1 MPRRRPRWSLATSR
15 PAVTSA
21 CSWAARRCA
30 STGRECSLRCSGTRA
45 RVAVGKDLKSGGEPM
60 ADRKQRAEGKAE
72 EVKGRAKRAAGAA
85 TGNRSTEASGAGDE
99 LKGKA
104 KNAVGK
110 ARSAV
115 KKSTR

>member
-1 MPRRRPRWSLATSR
+1 
-15 PAVTSA
+15 
-21 CSWAARRCA
+21 
-30 STGRECSLRCSGTRA
+30 
-45 RVAVGKDLKSGGEPM
+45 M
-60 ADRKQRAEGKAE
+60 ADRTQRAEGKAE
-72 EVKGRAKRAAGAA
+72 ELKGRVERGADTA
-85 TGNRSTEASGAGDE
+85 TGDRSTEAKGAGEE

>member
-1 MPRRRPRWSLATSR
+1 
-15 PAVTSA
+15 
-21 CSWAARRCA
+21 
-30 STGRECSLRCSGTRA
+30 
-45 RVAVGKDLKSGGEPM
+45 M

-85 TGNRSTEASGAGDE
+85 TGDRSTEAKGAGDE

-104 KNAVGK
+104 KNAAGK
-110 ARSAV
+110 ARSTV

>member
-1 MPRRRPRWSLATSR
+1 
-15 PAVTSA
+15 
-21 CSWAARRCA
+21 
-30 STGRECSLRCSGTRA
+30 
-45 RVAVGKDLKSGGEPM
+45 M
-60 ADRKQRAEGKAE
+60 ADRKQRAEGKAKE
-72 EVKGRAKRAAGAA
+72 LKGRVKRGAGAA
-85 TGNRSTEASGAGDE
+85 TGDRSTEAKGAGDE

>member
-1 MPRRRPRWSLATSR
+1 
-15 PAVTSA
+15 
-21 CSWAARRCA
+21 
-30 STGRECSLRCSGTRA
+30 
-45 RVAVGKDLKSGGEPM
+45 M
-60 ADRKQRAEGKAE
+60 ADRKQRAEGKADE
-72 EVKGRAKRAAGAA
+72 LKGRAKRAAGAA
-85 TGNRSTEASGAGDE
+85 TGNRKTEAKGAGDE